1 MAKSKKLDT
10 TEIAEAFEDKALL
23 ADFKTY
29 MQSGAF
35 KPDVAK
41 GVDTSEVAKHGGQLS
56 NIASYLMRDIG
67 YYNPDNITIDTYN
80 KMRFNPQLQCG
91 LKVIKLPIIGQQW
104 TTVCDDSDIAEFID
118 QLLRP
123 LWYNLLTSLLTG
135 VDYGFSAN
143 EIVYK
148 YDDLE
153 LVRNYEDTPF
163 FKGRAVVWDKFKSL
177 YPESV
182 RIRLDEKENFNGIT
196 QFWVGKDIEIPLE
209 KSFIFTHDK
218 GDSFGNLFGVSR
230 MKPCY
235 DTWYWWI
242 SLVTFMMRYFERKG
256 TPPVIV
262 KFPPGQTRNGSDN
275 SDIALEIG
283 KSLLSESVVAISSK
297 TYENTPP
304 MWDIN
309 YLTDDKRG
317 EMFLSALTFLENKML
332 RGLFVP
338 ERTVTQ
344 DSTAKAGSYSLSKT
358 HADMFLLGEDA
369 LLVDIENQ
377 INKYVVRRLVE
388 YNFGKKAPQCYVKI
402 ERITDARKSFLKE
415 VFMQMLKNGNAI
427 PAAREIADTVGV
439 PLEDEN
445 TQPTVPA
452 KNSKPVDN
460 TTKITTQKAGTNNPQ
475 SSIDNANNTSGTV
488 DANAKQFSENNIK
501 QEIKNKM
508 DELENKYIQDI
519 VDIWT
524 KQRSAVLSKID
535 NVLTNKI
542 SIEDM
547 WYVKIANKIGS
558 EDVILWQPLRN
569 KMLDTVYSFIKE
581 SFIFGSE
588 TAVKELKSSDKIVFN
603 KDIQSFVDNRSRMV
617 VDNYFGKMKYATEL
631 AVLSANSDN
640 KTPTDITN
648 DIKKAFD
655 TIKNRDIVNMI
666 TTEGMLALNKGRA
679 EIAKAHI

>member
-1 MAKSKKLDT
+1 MAKSKKINKLDT
-10 TEIAEAFEDKALL
+10 TEIEEAFEDKALL

-29 MQSGAF
+29 MQDGAF
-35 KPDVAK
+35 KPEVAK
-41 GVDTSEVAKHGGQLS
+41 GVDTSEVAKHGGLLS

-67 YYNPDNITIDTYN
+67 YYNPDNITIATYD

-148 YDDLE
+148 YDDIE
-153 LVRNYEDTPF
+153 LVRNYEDIPF

-182 RIRLDEKENFNGIT
+182 RIQLDEKENFAGIT
-196 QFWVGKDIEIPLE
+196 QFWVGKDIKIPLE

-218 GDSFGNLFGVSR
+218 GDCFGNLFGISR

-235 DTWYWWI
+235 DTWYFWI
-242 SLVTFMMRYFERKG
+242 SLMTFSMRYFERKG

-262 KFPPGQTRNGSDN
+262 KFPPGQTRNGTDN
-275 SDIALEIG
+275 ADIALEIG
-283 KSLLSESVVAISSK
+283 KSLLSESVVALSSK
-297 TYENTPP
+297 TYENTPAQ
-304 MWDIN
+304 WSIE

-317 EMFLSALTFLENKML
+317 EMFISMLTFLENKML

-344 DSTAKAGSYSLSKT
+344 DSTSKAGSYSLSKT

-445 TQPTVPA
+445 TQPTQSAQP
-452 KNSKPVDN
+452 KKPDN
-460 TTKITTQKAGTNNPQ
+460 VGKVTTTKPSNPH
-475 SSIDNANNTSGTV
+475 SPVDNANNTSGTV
-488 DANAKQFSENNIK
+488 DQNSKQFSESVKND
-501 QEIKNKM
+501 IKNKM
-508 DELENKYIQDI
+508 DELENRYTQAV

-524 KQRSAVLSKID
+524 KQRSAVLAEID
-535 NVLTNKI
+535 NVLANKV

-547 WYVKIANKIGS
+547 WYVKIANKVGS
-558 EDVILWQPLRN
+558 EDVVLWQPQRN

-581 SFIFGSE
+581 SYLYGME
-588 TAVKELKSSDKIVFN
+588 TAVNELKSSDKIVFS
-603 KDIQSFVDNRSRMV
+603 KDIQSFVDNRSRMI
-617 VDNYFGKMKYATEL
+617 VDNYFGKMKYNTEL

-640 KTPTDITN
+640 KTSIDIVN
-648 DIKKAFD
+648 DIKKSFD
-655 TIKNRDIVNMI
+655 TIKDRDIVNMI

-679 EIAKAHI
+679 NIAKAHI